1 MAANQSAAIGF
12 KKQSQFKEI
21 WRRFKK
27 NRSAMFGLIVFCIIL
42 LLIVCAPLFGSYKES
57 ITLNIMEKLQPP
69 SAKHIFGTDQY
80 GRDLFLRI
88 VHGGRFSLIIGLTTS
103 LLSML
108 FGCVLGSVAGYFG
121 GKTDDVIMR
130 IMDIFS
136 AIPTIMLALAII
148 SALGSS
154 VPNLIIALSISRIP
168 GFTRIVRASALV
180 IADQEYIEAARA
192 GGHSNAHIMFKHILP
207 NCIGPII
214 VQTTMNVALMILQ
227 TASMSFLGLGIV
239 PPTPEWGSIISDA
252 KAYIQVQPYLIII
265 PGLFLVMTSMAINLL
280 GDGLRDAMDP
290 RLKR

>member
-1 MAANQSAAIGF
+1 MAANQSAAVGF

-42 LLIVCAPLFGSYKES
+42 LLIICAPLFGSYKECIS
-57 ITLNIMEKLQPP
+57 LNIMEKLQPP

-88 VHGGRFSLIIGLTTS
+88 VHGGRYSLIIGLTTS

-108 FGCVLGSVAGYFG
+108 FGCILGSIAGYFG

-130 IMDIFS
+130 IMDVFS

-154 VPNLIIALSISRIP
+154 VY
-168 GFTRIVRASALV
+168 F
-180 IADQEYIEAARA
+180 
-192 GGHSNAHIMFKHILP
+192 
-207 NCIGPII
+207 
-214 VQTTMNVALMILQ
+214 
-227 TASMSFLGLGIV
+227 
-239 PPTPEWGSIISDA
+239 
-252 KAYIQVQPYLIII
+252 
-265 PGLFLVMTSMAINLL
+265 
-280 GDGLRDAMDP
+280 
-290 RLKR
+290 